1 MRAETKCDTM
11 GKTILRRY
19 KMDNHEELSTNQAGR
34 NTWQKVKMVSGK
46 AGEVLG
52 VIVNLLYKL
61 RKVFMAAPV
70 VYYAIKL
77 ARYNSVNLPKVVGI
91 NLQANGAFAQ
101 TITRQLAVMGPLG
114 VTAACLLLMFLSRKA
129 MYPWA
134 ISIFSL
140 ALPLLL
146 LLTNRY
152 PA

>member
-1 MRAETKCDTM
+1 
-11 GKTILRRY
+11 
-19 KMDNHEELSTNQAGR
+19 MDNHEELSTNQAGR
-34 NTWQKVKMVSGK
+34 NTWQKVKM
-46 AGEVLG
+46 
-52 VIVNLLYKL
+52 
-61 RKVFMAAPV
+61 FMAAPV

-146 LLTNRY
+146 LLSNRY